1 MTTERTGDPLTDD
14 QLADILR
21 FVARICMEV
30 ERGMRPRAHLLSL
43 MDRSQR
49 WSQPAQ
55 LGRFPRGGPVQDGQI
70 GHPQVSRLTDT
81 HIIATVVTRTEGNRW
96 GALSLR
102 LHAKQGRWRVADVQR
117 LLAATHYVTAA
128 RTSPERLSSPDRVL
142 RHLTEEHR
150 IAEAASRAANRRLDD
165 LAPATPGYRAARDLV
180 GYWQRKL
187 GELNRDLAG
196 LKARHGTRESVER
209 MLRR

>member
-1 MTTERTGDPLTDD
+1 MTTERTGDALTDD

-21 FVARICMEV
+21 FVARICLEV
-30 ERGMRPRAHLLSL
+30 ERGLRPLAHLRSL
-43 MDRSQR
+43 MN
-49 WSQPAQ
+49 PALRHTEPGR
-55 LGRFPRGGPVQDGQI
+55 LGRFPRGGPVQDGQV
-70 GHPQVSRLTDT
+70 GHPQFSRLSDT
-81 HIIATVVTRTEGNRW
+81 HIVATVVTRTEGNRW

-102 LHAKQGRWRVADVQR
+102 LHAKHGRWRLADVQR

-128 RTSPERLSSPDRVL
+128 RPSPERLSSPDRVL
-142 RHLTEEHR
+142 RHLAEEHR

-187 GELNRDLAG
+187 GELNRDLAE
-196 LKARHGTRESVER
+196 LQARHETREIVER
-209 MLRR
+209 MQRR

>member
-1 MTTERTGDPLTDD
+1 MTFERTGAPLTDH

-21 FVARICMEV
+21 FVARICLEV
-30 ERGMRPRAHLLSL
+30 ERGLRPRAHLLAL
-43 MDRSQR
+43 MDRSHR

-70 GHPQVSRLTDT
+70 GNPQVSRLTDT

-102 LHAKQGRWRVADVQR
+102 LHAKHDRWRVADVQR

-128 RTSPERLSSPDRVL
+128 RTPPERASSPDRL
-142 RHLTEEHR
+142 RRHLTEQHR
-150 IAEAASRAANRRLDD
+150 IAEAASRAATRRLDD
-165 LAPATPGYRAARDLV
+165 LGPATPGYQAARELV
-180 GYWQRKL
+180 DYWQRKQ
-187 GELNRDLAG
+187 GELNLCLAE
-196 LKARHGTRESVER
+196 LKASHESPEFVER